1 MLCFNTTLSE
11 AVPSIIMTVI
21 LSKAAAASAA
31 ERLQENCCQHPA
43 ASRTSSCG
51 ASNFG
56 CSKRSAESLI
66 GSKTEQGGVCCS
78 ASSHGDVIGS
88 SAFHTGQRCRA
99 LVVFCTRVFIG
110 SSVSHISLKGGTT
123 YREQCF
129 PEFYT
134 FIYLFILP
142 PFLSVIAV
150 HPSGNVFSPFSST
163 SGGYGM
169 FKRVKCV
176 AQKQNLWCW
185 RFLCLIHAP

>member
-31 ERLQENCCQHPA
+31 ERLQENCCQQPA

-56 CSKRSAESLI
+56 WSKRSGESLI
-66 GSKTEQGGVCCS
+66 GSNDRTGRRLLQRFFSRRRYREQCLPYGSTLPSACC
-78 ASSHGDVIGS
+78 
-88 SAFHTGQRCRA
+88 
-99 LVVFCTRVFIG
+99 FCTRVFIG

-142 PFLSVIAV
+142 PFLSVIAI

>member
-31 ERLQENCCQHPA
+31 ERLPENCCQQPA
-43 ASRTSSCG
+43 AMPHLQLWSFKLWLLQTVCGESDRFKDRTGRRLLQRFFSRRRYREQCLPYGSTLP
-51 ASNFG
+51 
-56 CSKRSAESLI
+56 SA
-66 GSKTEQGGVCCS
+66 CY
-78 ASSHGDVIGS
+78 
-88 SAFHTGQRCRA
+88 
-99 LVVFCTRVFIG
+99 FCTRVFIG

-142 PFLSVIAV
+142 PFLSVIAI